1 MFHQII
7 VRSTLA
13 LALAANV
20 LIGVAQAEDVTT
32 YHYDTRR
39 TGWNP
44 NETVLTPTTVK
55 SGIGAQ
61 TFKMTSFTALDDQ
74 VDAQPLVVTNQP
86 IKGKG
91 THDVVYIATE
101 NNTIYALD
109 ADSGA
114 VLRQRNFGA
123 PVPISALPGG
133 CNNNGNNVGI
143 GSTPVIDPA
152 GKTMYFIAHTFNNNV
167 QKYVLHAI
175 DISTLGDVVNAVTIK
190 ATGTLTNGHSYNFN
204 PVVSR
209 QRAALLLA
217 NGNVYAAFASFCDV
231 AADQSRGWVLGW
243 QKDTLVPLAH
253 NELANTRSTSTDTYF
268 LTAIWM
274 SGYGPAAS
282 PISGDLYFI
291 TGNSDPSGDSIDSVT
306 NVAESAVQISSDLGT
321 VRSVFTPD
329 NAVSLENGDGDFGSG
344 GLMLIPP
351 QAGATPNMAVGAG
364 KDGQM
369 YLLNADDLNN
379 HTSGDSRVLGTYGIG
394 SCWCGPSYFTGGD
407 GVGRVVSSGND
418 SIDVWKIKTGAH
430 SKLNLSSQS
439 AGMGGV
445 QEPGFFTAVSSNGT
459 TVSTAVI
466 WAVSRPDGSDAHN
479 VSLFAFDGGSA
490 KTKFSGVAGTW
501 PNTGGNANI
510 VPVVANSHVYVASFQ
525 GLSIFGLS
533 SSPPARVPASLSHV
547 AAARA
552 PLAPGMHEVFGTV
565 RAINGYLLT
574 VEKRDRSLLTVDVR
588 EAQRNLNY
596 AQPTVGHGVLVR
608 GAYSGKVLSAAFVF
622 HAKDHASMWQSDR

>member
-133 CNNNGNNVGI
+133 CNNNGNNVGV
-143 GSTPVIDPA
+143 GSTPVIDLA
-152 GKTMYFIAHTFNNNV
+152 SKTMYFIAHTFNNNV

-190 ATGTLTNGHSYNFN
+190 ATGTLTSGHSYNFN

-379 HTSGDSRVLGTYGIG
+379 HTSGDSRILGTYGIG

-466 WAVSRPDGSDAHN
+466 WAVSRPDGSDAYN

-533 SSPPARVPASLSHV
+533 SLPPARVPASLSHV

-552 PLAPGMHEVFGTV
+552 PLALGTHEVFGTV

-608 GAYSGKVLSAAFVF
+608 GVYSGKVLSAAFVF